1 MGAHVLSIVIA
12 FLAYSMLDLGKA
24 FQKLGLA
31 AMGTSRW
38 PCNSWLALPSWNF
51 ELEMNS
57 ANLQLEV
64 ALHRC
69 QIHTKGNREEF

>member
-38 PCNSWLALPSWNF
+38 LCSGWLA
-51 ELEMNS
+51 
-57 ANLQLEV
+57 
-64 ALHRC
+64 
-69 QIHTKGNREEF
+69 

>member
-1 MGAHVLSIVIA
+1 MGAHVLSIVIV

-31 AMGTSRW
+31 AMGTRRW
-38 PCNSWLALPSWNF
+38 PCSGWLALPSRNF
-51 ELEMNS
+51 GLEMNS
-57 ANLQLEV
+57 TNLQLEV